1 MKQHRRKLYSII
13 HYNYSNSHHY
23 FNRNLDKVQMNDAT
37 MPVTHKMMPRF
48 IYPDGHVWDP
58 LNPLVDA
65 FKGHFLI
72 HVSARNFSLIGPK

>member
-1 MKQHRRKLYSII
+1 
-13 HYNYSNSHHY
+13 
-23 FNRNLDKVQMNDAT
+23 MNDAT